1 MANEY
6 IDNNN
11 NIKIVE
17 QAPLLGQLTD
27 YEEIVSAQNLTDSYV
42 DFGDEIEMNGYNKLG
57 VFVVADTNNSTGV
70 TINVLAKDETG
81 GDEYEYD
88 EFVLWDNSISDFKKY
103 YEIDCA
109 SFQFMQLQ
117 AKAYRS
123 KLYCKN

>member
-1 MANEY
+1 
-6 IDNNN
+6 
-11 NIKIVE
+11 
-17 QAPLLGQLTD
+17 
-27 YEEIVSAQNLTDSYV
+27 
-42 DFGDEIEMNGYNKLG
+42 
-57 VFVVADTNNSTGV
+57 V

-117 AKAYRS
+117 AKATIVGATAGDLTIYINKGYR
-123 KLYCKN
+123 